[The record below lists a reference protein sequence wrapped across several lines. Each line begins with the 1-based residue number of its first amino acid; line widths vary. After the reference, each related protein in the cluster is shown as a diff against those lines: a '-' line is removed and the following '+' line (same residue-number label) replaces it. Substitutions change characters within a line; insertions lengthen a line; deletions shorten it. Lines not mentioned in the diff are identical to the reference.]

1 MPVELNF
8 QFFVEKMA
16 SVWSHPMEKH
26 FLMLEPSPPV
36 MDFGAENLALNDVEM
51 YAELYVVKY
60 LENWR
65 MAKLGICHHL
75 GMGIFPVVLEI
86 GRKEVWQNISLD
98 VIHLP
103 KDDPVLTPFLEI
115 LVSLVMTPLDLL
127 YLIVYTVSAVKSL
140 RMRTSLK
147 RRLLAKNYFE
157 EVVGNCFLC

>member
-51 YAELYVVKY
+51 YAELYVEKY

-103 KDDPVLTPFLEI
+103 KDDP
-115 LVSLVMTPLDLL
+115 DD
-127 YLIVYTVSAVKSL
+127 
-140 RMRTSLK
+140 
-147 RRLLAKNYFE
+147 KN
-157 EVVGNCFLC
+157 